1 MARNNE
7 SKQRASQRPATT
19 AHANKF
25 SADQRHQQKQQQ
37 SRLHDRSD
45 EWNDPKSAPPGED
58 GYVYSEDDDYDG
70 VEYDRSGLNSRQ
82 QQQDDENV
90 DPNQEEDHSR
100 QLSSLSAKE
109 KELFS
114 DGILDRNVSNLCF
127 QFHRVFFCFVLFFYC

>member
-19 AHANKF
+19 SHANKF
-25 SADQRHQQKQQQ
+25 SADQRHQQKQQKQQQ

-58 GYVYSEDDDYDG
+58 AYVYSEDDDYDG

-82 QQQDDENV
+82 QQDDENV
-90 DPNQEEDHSR
+90 DPNQQEDHSR

-114 DGILDRNVSNLCF
+114 DGIMFSLFV
-127 QFHRVFFCFVLFFYC
+127 FHRVFLFVFYC